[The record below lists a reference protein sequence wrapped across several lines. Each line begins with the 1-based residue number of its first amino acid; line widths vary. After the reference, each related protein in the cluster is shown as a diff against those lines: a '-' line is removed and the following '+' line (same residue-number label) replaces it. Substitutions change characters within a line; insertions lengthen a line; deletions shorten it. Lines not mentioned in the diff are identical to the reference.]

1 MKFFQ
6 AKLFFVFLTGA
17 FLFSACGGSADSN
30 QKSNGANQTTSANS
44 NSNLTKDDAEEF
56 GKIVSMPFVPE
67 EVMWRETNSNN
78 TKKLIAVLK
87 FSAQD
92 AQAIVAQAENYKP
105 AAPSEIDAENWFPPE
120 LVAQSQQSGDEIL
133 KGKAYA
139 ANDFISREYKDGK
152 LTRISDTNYFVL
164 ELTAQ

>member
-6 AKLFFVFLTGA
+6 AKLFFVFLTGV
-17 FLFSACGGSADSN
+17 FLLAACGGSGEVN
-30 QKSNGANQTTSANS
+30 QNANGANQSAGANS
-44 NSNLTKDDAEEF
+44 NSNLTKDDTEEF

-67 EVMWRETNSNN
+67 EIMWRETNSNN

-92 AQAIVAQAENYKP
+92 AQAIVAQAQNYKP
-105 AAPSEIDAENWFPPE
+105 AAPSEVDAENWFPPE

-133 KGKAYA
+133 KGNAYA

-152 LTRISDTNYFVL
+152 LTRIADTNYFVL
-164 ELTAQ
+164 EMTNQ